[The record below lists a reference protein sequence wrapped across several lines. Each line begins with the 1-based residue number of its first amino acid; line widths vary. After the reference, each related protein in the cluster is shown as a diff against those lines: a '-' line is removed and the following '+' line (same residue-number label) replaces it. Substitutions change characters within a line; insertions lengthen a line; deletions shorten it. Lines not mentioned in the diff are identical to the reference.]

1 MSAAPETSVTF
12 DWLPAA
18 LEQLNVLHE
27 KAPMVVNTCLLML
40 CAAPLVAALS
50 LPLFAI
56 RKKQNDTV
64 LEAFRNNASTSAQSG
79 R

>member
-1 MSAAPETSVTF
+1 MSSATESGITF

-18 LEQLNVLHE
+18 LEQLNELHE

-56 RKKQNDTV
+56 RKKQDDVVIGALMDRAPTPTQN
-64 LEAFRNNASTSAQSG
+64 G

>member
-50 LPLFAI
+50 LPLLAI
-56 RKKQNDTV
+56 RKKQNNTV
-64 LEAFRNNASTSAQSG
+64 MEAFRESASASPQS
-79 R
+79 RR